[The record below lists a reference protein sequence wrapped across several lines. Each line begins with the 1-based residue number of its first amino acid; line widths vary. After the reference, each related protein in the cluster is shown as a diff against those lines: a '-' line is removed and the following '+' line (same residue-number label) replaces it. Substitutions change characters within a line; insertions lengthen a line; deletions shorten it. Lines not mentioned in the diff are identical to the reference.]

1 MSEWQRPSS
10 CDSAASC
17 LEVKTVLLMDDST
30 VVMVRSSTDPRTH
43 VAFTGE
49 EWSAFLTAAKKGEF
63 DL

>member
-1 MSEWQRPSS
+1 VNEWQQPSN
-10 CDSAASC
+10 CDTGSC

-49 EWSAFLTAAKKGEF
+49 EWSEFLTAVKKGEF

>member
-10 CDSAASC
+10 CDSANSC

-30 VVMVRSSTDPRTH
+30 VVMVRTSTDPVTR
-43 VAFTGE
+43 VVFTGD
-49 EWSAFLTAAKKGEF
+49 EWSAFLDAVKKGEF